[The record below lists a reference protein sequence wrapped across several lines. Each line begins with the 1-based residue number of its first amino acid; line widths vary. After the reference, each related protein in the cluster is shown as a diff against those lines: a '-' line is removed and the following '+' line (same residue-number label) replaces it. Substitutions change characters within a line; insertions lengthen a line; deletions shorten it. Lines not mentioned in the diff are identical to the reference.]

1 MNDQRLTKLAQMGL
15 ELTTVADQDE
25 LLLRTVQAAKELTG
39 ATYSSI
45 ALVEGEWLHW
55 RSAAGKPIE
64 EVQGIKQPV
73 GEGLCGWV
81 VRHGRGRRSGD
92 VLAEADYYL
101 QYAEMRSE
109 LDVPLLRGGRVIG
122 VLNVESPAVDAF
134 TAVDEALLQI
144 LATVAALVLS
154 N

>member
-1 MNDQRLTKLAQMGL
+1 MNDQRLMKLAQVGV
-15 ELTTVADQDE
+15 ELTAVTDQDG
-25 LLLRTVQAAKELTG
+25 LLLRTVGAAKELTG

-55 RSAAGKPIE
+55 RSAAGKPME
-64 EVQGIKQPV
+64 EVRGVKQSV

-101 QYAEMRSE
+101 QFAEMRSE
-109 LDVPLLRGGRVIG
+109 LDVPLLHGGRVIG
-122 VLNVESPAVDAF
+122 VLNVESPAVNAF
-134 TAVDEALLQI
+134 TALDETLLHI
-144 LATVAALVLS
+144 LATFAALALS
-154 N
+154 V